1 MFSDEEN
8 QSIYLIGE
16 GDCFILKRQG
26 ISLQNF
32 PSASSSVVPG
42 IVKMDANKN
51 YSLLDDPQNVFPS
64 PQYVRNVM
72 GSPDGNTLFILTST
86 GDVYSWDTLNYY
98 QLVYSN
104 SSLQSPLLVD
114 SSNNVYLL
122 GANITF
128 THQQGYTNSYFL
140 IFLNASESYQRIP
153 SPFHP
158 SSLPSSLILSF
169 PSSLFPSFPF
179 SSPSRPKTF
188 SNFFTHFLEAS
199 AFRYDS

>member
-1 MFSDEEN
+1 M
-8 QSIYLIGE
+8 
-16 GDCFILKRQG
+16 
-26 ISLQNF
+26 QNF

-122 GANITF
+122 GANITY
-128 THQQGYTNSYFL
+128 TRQEGYTNSYFL

-158 SSLPSSLILSF
+158 SSPSLLIPSLPIYF
-169 PSSLFPSFPF
+169 PSSPYSFPL
-179 SSPSRPKTF
+179 SPSISLEPHFFFLQQNLESPKPFQFLLEIVF
-188 SNFFTHFLEAS
+188 SK
-199 AFRYDS
+199 FRKETSCKLNS